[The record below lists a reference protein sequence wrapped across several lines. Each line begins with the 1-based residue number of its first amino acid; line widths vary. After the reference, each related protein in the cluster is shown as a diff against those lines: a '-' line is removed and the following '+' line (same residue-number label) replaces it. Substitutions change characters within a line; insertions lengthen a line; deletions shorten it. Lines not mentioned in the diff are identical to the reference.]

1 MNKRLSRLAQ
11 LRADFDAGDYHA
23 VLTVLQAQDDLNAE
37 EITCLGI
44 SLLRTSQFAAA
55 EQSLELA
62 MALGNDEAA
71 VEYGNLLRATGE
83 NRKAASHFG
92 DLLPRLEGELLF
104 RALRW
109 YGVTLQ
115 QLGEPGAVKAIED
128 ARRGYLSLGDRRI
141 AARLSHTLASTY
153 ALRGELPAALKLLTS
168 ALPVLEQDV
177 NKRPLLAAI
186 YTLIDIQVEAGQL
199 ETAVETIEKAQAIA
213 SDLRDEYV
221 SLHLDA
227 RKVNIMLIGGDYG
240 GFVDQLVD
248 LAERGEKLREFYI
261 TEYALSHLANHYSR
275 VGEHT
280 EAVRTIA
287 RLRALNPDLSLY
299 ARVVLAMMALR
310 RGDSASA
317 LRMQLDVREEATQ
330 RGAHIDAT
338 RALLLAAYCAYRM
351 NDLPRC
357 TGLLSEAL
365 LELAGLPH
373 AQSQASI
380 APDLR
385 EIEEMLA
392 YARLQPNLAPLL
404 EAALEDTS
412 ALSGTM
418 RDDLFTS
425 GMRLEIMTLG
435 QELALRDGIPCAMR
449 VRGSVAVLTYLALHP
464 RSTRQ
469 DVVTQLWPD
478 RDPKKAATYF
488 RQCVTDIREAI
499 GADVILVEGAHQAP
513 EYRLSS
519 KASVTLDSQRVL
531 QLVARDQLPAAVA
544 AYKGEFLPSIQE
556 SEWAEEQRMTIQR
569 ALVGSLR
576 AELRASQIERG
587 QERRVVLLATA
598 ILGIDPGDIET
609 EDLRLSVARQVSSPS
624 EIARFEAE
632 RHRRMN

>member
-310 RGDSASA
+310 RGDSVSA

>member
-1 MNKRLSRLAQ
+1 MNKRLSRLTQ
-11 LRADFDAGDYHA
+11 LQSDFDAGNYHA
-23 VLTVLQAQDDLNAE
+23 VLTLLQPQEDLNADE
-37 EITCLGI
+37 MACLGI

-83 NRKAASHFG
+83 NRRAAAHFA
-92 DLLPRLEGELLF
+92 DLLPHLKGELLF
-104 RALRW
+104 RAMRW

-115 QLGEPGAVKAIED
+115 QLGEPGAVKAIEE
-128 ARRGYLSLGDRRI
+128 ARRGYLSLGDKKV
-141 AARLSHTLASTY
+141 AARISHTLASTY
-153 ALRGELPAALKLLTS
+153 ALRGELPAALKLLS
-168 ALPVLEQDV
+168 GALPVLEQDA

-186 YTLIDIQVEAGQL
+186 YTLIDIQVESGQL
-199 ETAVETIEKAQAIA
+199 DMAVETIERAQEIA
-213 SDLRDEYV
+213 AEINDEFTA
-221 SLHLDA
+221 LHLKA
-227 RKVNIMLIGGDYG
+227 RSINIMLISGDYG
-240 GFVDQLVD
+240 GFVEQLSD
-248 LAERGEKLREFYI
+248 LAARGEHLRELYI
-261 TEYALSHLANHYSR
+261 TEYALSHLANHHSR
-275 VGEHT
+275 VGEHA

-317 LRMQLDVREEATQ
+317 LRMHLEVREEATR

-357 TGLLSEAL
+357 TGLFSEAL

-373 AQSQASI
+373 AQAQASI

-404 EAALEDTS
+404 EAALEDAS

-425 GMRLEIMTLG
+425 GMRLELMTLG
-435 QELALRDGIPCAMR
+435 QELALRDGVPCAMR

-478 RDPKKAATYF
+478 RDPRKAATYF
-488 RQCVTDIREAI
+488 RQCITDIREAI
-499 GADVILVEGAHQAP
+499 GADVVLVEGAHQAP
-513 EYRLSS
+513 DYRLSS
-519 KASVTLDSQRVL
+519 KASVILDSQRVL
-531 QLVARDQLPAAVA
+531 QLVAAGQLPAAVA
-544 AYKGEFLPSIQE
+544 AYKGEFLPSLQD

-598 ILGIDPGDIET
+598 ILGIDPNDTET
-609 EDLRLSVARQVSSPS
+609 EDLRLEVARRVSSPS

>member
-1 MNKRLSRLAQ
+1 MKKRSSRTAQ
-11 LRADFDAGDYHA
+11 LQADFGTGNYDA
-23 VLTVLQAQDDLNAE
+23 VLTALQSQQDLSAE
-37 EITCLGI
+37 EMAWLGV
-44 SLLRTSQFAAA
+44 SLLRIGQFADA
-55 EQSLELA
+55 EEPLEMA

-83 NRKAASHFG
+83 HRRAAAHFH
-92 DLLPRLEGELLF
+92 DLLSRLDGELRF
-104 RALRW
+104 RTLRW
-109 YGVTLQ
+109 YGLTLNY
-115 QLGEPGAVKAIED
+115 LGENGGLKAIEE
-128 ARRGYLSLGDRRI
+128 ARRGYFSLGNKVMAARI
-141 AARLSHTLASTY
+141 AHTLAAVY
-153 ALRGELPAALKLLTS
+153 LDQGNFKNALKVLGP
-168 ALPVLEQDV
+168 AIPVLELDE
-177 NKRPLLAAI
+177 NKRPLIAAFN
-186 YTLIDIQVEAGQL
+186 TLIDIQVDSGQLDEAGETL
-199 ETAVETIEKAQAIA
+199 ERAQATA
-213 SDLRDEYV
+213 ALLHNDYV
-221 SLHLDA
+221 LLQLDA
-227 RKVNIMLIGGDYG
+227 RRIDLMLRGGDYG
-240 GFVDQLVD
+240 GFIEQLID
-248 LAERGEKLREFYI
+248 LANRAEELREFNV

-275 VGEHT
+275 IGEHA

-317 LRMQLDVREEATQ
+317 LRMHLEVREEATQ

-338 RALLLAAYCAYRM
+338 RALLLAAFSAYRM

-357 TGLLSEAL
+357 TSLLSEAL

-404 EAALEDTS
+404 EAALEDAS
-412 ALSGTM
+412 SLGGTL

-435 QELALRDGIPCAMR
+435 QELVLRDGIPCSMR
-449 VRGSVAVLTYLALHP
+449 VRGSVAVLACLALHP

-488 RQCVTDIREAI
+488 RQCIADIREAI
-499 GADVILVEGAHQAP
+499 GADVVLVEGAHQAP

-519 KASVTLDSQRVL
+519 KASVILDSQRVL
-531 QLVARDQLPAAVA
+531 QLIAGGQLPAAVA
-544 AYKGEFLPSIQE
+544 AYKGEFLPSLQD

-598 ILGIDPGDIET
+598 ILGIDPNDTET
-609 EDLRLSVARQVSSPS
+609 EDLRLEVARRVSSPS